1 LLQEENLMSEK
12 PWLQYYDVGV
22 PETIAIPDVT
32 LPDLLAET
40 ARQYP
45 TRPALAFFN
54 QEITYKELDEA
65 VNSFAAGLQVLGLQ
79 EGDRVSVYIPNSP
92 QFVIAYYGTLRAG
105 GIVVPTNIQYVPR
118 ELKHQLEDSGAKYVV
133 CLSKFY
139 DGVKQVRRDT
149 AVEHVIVTNIKEY
162 FPRVTNV
169 LFTLFKEKKDGH
181 RVDITE
187 DRGTHWFQ
195 DVLENGRAR
204 GLEPVSVSPE
214 DVAVLGYTGGTT
226 GVPKGAMLTH
236 RNLVA
241 NVKQVQAWD
250 TEMRAGQEVTM
261 GALPFFHSYGMTTC
275 LNLALASGN
284 KLVCIPNPRDLK
296 DVLKNVEKHKITL
309 FPAVPTL
316 YTAIN
321 NYPDI
326 GKYDISTIRACMS
339 GGAGL
344 PVEVQKRFE
353 ELTGA
358 KLVEGYG
365 LTETSPVTHV
375 NPLKG
380 KRKIG
385 KIGLPISNTEARVV
399 SVDTGEPVALGEVG
413 EICIRGPQVMKGY
426 WNQPGETA
434 KVMSEDGWFHTG
446 DIARL
451 DEDGFFEIV
460 DRKKDMIIA
469 SGFNIYPR
477 EIEEVLYEHPKI
489 LEAAVTGI
497 PDEYRGETVK
507 AYVVLKE
514 GETATAEEIMGF
526 CAGQLAPYKRPRTVE
541 FRNEL
546 PKSMVGKILRRVLV
560 EEELKK
566 RETAA

>member
-1 LLQEENLMSEK
+1 MSEK
-12 PWLQYYDVGV
+12 PWLQFYDVGV
-22 PETIAIPDVT
+22 PETVAIPDVT
-32 LPDLLAET
+32 LPDLLAESV
-40 ARQYP
+40 RQFP
-45 TRPALAFFN
+45 NRPALAFFN
-54 QEITYKELDEA
+54 GDVTYKELDEA
-65 VNSFAAGLQVLGLQ
+65 VTHFAAGLQVLGLQ
-79 EGDRVSVYIPNSP
+79 KGDRLSVYIVNSP
-92 QFVIAYYGTLRAG
+92 QFVIAYFGTLRAG

-139 DGVKQVRRDT
+139 DNVRQIRRET
-149 AVEHVIVTNIKEY
+149 QVEHVIVTNIKEY

-195 DVLENGRAR
+195 QVLENGQAR
-204 GLEPVSVSPE
+204 GLEPVSVSPN

-241 NVKQVQAWD
+241 NVKQCQAWD

-275 LNLALASGN
+275 MNHTLASGN
-284 KLVCIPNPRDLK
+284 KLVCVPNPRDLK
-296 DVLKNVEKHKITL
+296 DVLKNVEKHGVTL

-321 NYPDI
+321 NYPEI
-326 GKYDISTIRACMS
+326 GRYNISSIRACMS

-344 PVEVQKRFE
+344 PVEVQKRFQ

-358 KLVEGYG
+358 QLVEGYG
-365 LTETSPVTHV
+365 LTETSPVTHI
-375 NPLKG
+375 NPLQG
-380 KRKIG
+380 SRKVG
-385 KIGLPISNTEARVV
+385 RIGLPISNTEAQVV
-399 SVDTGEPVALGEVG
+399 SVDTGEPVAQGEVG
-413 EICIRGPQVMKGY
+413 EICLRGPQVMKGY
-426 WNQPGETA
+426 WQRPDETE
-434 KVMSEDGWFHTG
+434 KCVTEDGWFRTG
-446 DIARL
+446 DMARI

-489 LEAAVTGI
+489 LEAVVAGI

-514 GETATAEEIMGF
+514 GESATAEEIMRF
-526 CAGQLAPYKRPRTVE
+526 CAERLAAFKRPRAVE
-541 FRNEL
+541 FRDSL

-566 RETAA
+566 REAAVA